1 MTKIKTK
8 INKSNMSYFFIRYLW
23 LIKISHWRKE
33 KNQMQYSSQ
42 KCLHDMSNSLKYL
55 YKERKVVRW

>member
-1 MTKIKTK
+1 
-8 INKSNMSYFFIRYLW
+8 MSYIFIRYLW

-33 KNQMQYSSQ
+33 MNQMQYSSQ
-42 KCLHDMSNSLKYL
+42 KCSCDLSNSLKYL